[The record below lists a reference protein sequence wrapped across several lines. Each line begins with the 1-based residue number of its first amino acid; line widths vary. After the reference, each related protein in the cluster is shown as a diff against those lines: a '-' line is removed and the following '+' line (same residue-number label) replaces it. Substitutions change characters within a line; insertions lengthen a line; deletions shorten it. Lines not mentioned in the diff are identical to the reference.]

1 MVKSFERIQTIET
14 KRRRSIEISCTKTIA
29 RTRTYEIKV
38 MNKINRFFPQKI
50 VSCFVLIRYLAAE
63 ENEIMKN
70 DHKQLENIK
79 GELDRLREISTTPTI
94 LTGGGGSGGGGSDGS
109 HSTSN
114 YIDENEHV
122 DQQLGVLIE
131 HRDTLLQT
139 GTYTHNDALI
149 QELER
154 RIQEAMKRKS
164 SSSNRH

>member
-1 MVKSFERIQTIET
+1 M
-14 KRRRSIEISCTKTIA
+14 KT
-29 RTRTYEIKV
+29 
-38 MNKINRFFPQKI
+38 
-50 VSCFVLIRYLAAE
+50 
-63 ENEIMKN
+63 

-79 GELDRLREISTTPTI
+79 SELSKLRETSATPVITTTTPFI
-94 LTGGGGSGGGGSDGS
+94 HEEKDS
-109 HSTSN
+109 
-114 YIDENEHV
+114 IDDHV

-164 SSSNRH
+164 SSSSHRH

>member
-1 MVKSFERIQTIET
+1 LNS
-14 KRRRSIEISCTKTIA
+14 
-29 RTRTYEIKV
+29 
-38 MNKINRFFPQKI
+38 
-50 VSCFVLIRYLAAE
+50 YLAAE
-63 ENEIMKN
+63 ENEIMKT

-79 GELDRLREISTTPTI
+79 NELNRLKEVSSSPTI
-94 LTGGGGSGGGGSDGS
+94 VGGIQSNLSDDND
-109 HSTSN
+109 H
-114 YIDENEHV
+114 IEQV

-164 SSSNRH
+164 SSSSRYQ